1 MRDVRPESKVLSA
14 DGFRAAFLVTLPID
28 GLIASQLVQ
37 IPPGEQAGVVPVVE
51 HNFDG
56 ILSDGLDGADADS
69 LFIEHQHLLS
79 GPMSFD
85 FRGGRMHTQV
95 FERQLEPAAV
105 RKTHFQQPGLAAYLD
120 FGREGVGHMSPSI
133 GPGL

>member
-1 MRDVRPESKVLSA
+1 MREVRLESKKLPA
-14 DGFRAAFLVTLPID
+14 DGARPSFLVTVPVG

-51 HNFDG
+51 NDFHG
-56 ILSDGLDGADADS
+56 ILSDRLDGADTDS
-69 LFIEHQHLLS
+69 LLTEHQHLLS
-79 GPMSFD
+79 RPVSFD

-95 FERQLEPAAV
+95 FEGQLEPAAV
-105 RKTHFQQPGLAAYLD
+105 RKTHFQQPGFAAYLD
-120 FGREGVGHMSPSI
+120 FSREGVRHMSPSI